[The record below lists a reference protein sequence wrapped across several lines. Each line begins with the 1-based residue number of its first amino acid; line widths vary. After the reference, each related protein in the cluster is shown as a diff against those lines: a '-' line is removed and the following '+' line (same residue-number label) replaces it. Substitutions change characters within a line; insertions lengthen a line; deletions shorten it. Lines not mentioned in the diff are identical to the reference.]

1 MATHFFG
8 GDFFGGEFFNG
19 VPVALLQTEGRG
31 NWNLLK
37 QKKKYRR
44 IRYSDYESQEAYAA
58 ELALA
63 AMPIARVT
71 DTSEQV
77 FPVAGVTSA
86 APEDDDDD
94 FIIKTVV
101 MQLLYD
107 R

>member
-19 VPVALLQTEGRG
+19 VPVTVLQPEGRG

-37 QKKKYRR
+37 PKKKYRR
-44 IRYSDYESQEAYAA
+44 IRYSDYESQEAYAR

-71 DTSEQV
+71 DTSASV
-77 FPVAGVTSA
+77 SPVAGIIAA
-86 APEDDDDD
+86 APEDDDDEL
-94 FIIKTVV
+94 IIKTIVLR
-101 MQLLYD
+101 MFD
-107 R
+107 A